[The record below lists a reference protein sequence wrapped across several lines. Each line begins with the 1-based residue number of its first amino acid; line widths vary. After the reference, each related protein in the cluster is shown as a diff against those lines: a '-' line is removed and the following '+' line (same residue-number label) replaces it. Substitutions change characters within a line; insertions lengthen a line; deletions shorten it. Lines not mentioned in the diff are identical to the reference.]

1 MSDREHQLDV
11 ISRWQPILESAGLW
25 SPTYDALNILILAGV
40 VMADAEVSRLVS
52 QPEFK
57 IVDDPVDAP
66 CAFRTD
72 WSALFKAMGPAGRAE
87 LRERIKNKHGC
98 KRNTFHSL

>member
-1 MSDREHQLDV
+1 MSDLEYQLDV
-11 ISRWQPILESAGLW
+11 ISRYQPILEGAGLW
-25 SPTYDALNILILAGV
+25 SSTYDSLNVLILAGV
-40 VMADAEVSRLVS
+40 VMADAEVGRLVS

-72 WSALFKAMGPAGRAE
+72 WSALFKTLGPAGRAE
-87 LRERIKNKHGC
+87 LRERIKNKHGR
-98 KRNTFHSL
+98 KP